1 MYKTWTGRDNH
12 PMMYLFRLRIDHSL
26 QQRTWKAAT
35 NKEVMTSQERN
46 ASVSRWQEFCSVRS
60 ISGISKWETNTQ
72 RWTNGPRKIFHH
84 EFLTKNNGPRRHKQ
98 QRERKC
104 HAAFTARF
112 PESNSLIARLGG
124 SSGELCEHH
133 FLCTVE
139 VCYSDTLGNG
149 QKVSL

>member
-1 MYKTWTGRDNH
+1 MRNQHATLNKWSAQDFS
-12 PMMYLFRLRIDHSL
+12 PRISHEK
-26 QQRTWKAAT
+26 QRSETAQAT
-35 NKEVMTSQERN
+35 E
-46 ASVSRWQEFCSVRS
+46 
-60 ISGISKWETNTQ
+60 
-72 RWTNGPRKIFHH
+72 
-84 EFLTKNNGPRRHKQ
+84 
-98 QRERKC
+98 RERKC